1 MVPLADG
8 YIDVWK
14 MDTFSAVV
22 IVGISNCMQEVIN
35 SSSVI
40 NIIGDPAT
48 L

>member
-14 MDTFSAVV
+14 MDTSAVV

-40 NIIGDPAT
+40 NIIGGDT
-48 L
+48 